1 MHISSEFMTWL
12 RREYPFI
19 KVNMVPAGCT
29 SKCQIADICLNRP
42 FKVCM
47 KKAFMK
53 YATEDVLQQLR
64 DGVEAKQ
71 ITHDLTLS
79 SLKPLLVDWIIQT
92 HEHLKSMS
100 SVVVEAYTRTGIA
113 KAWDSNFQARL
124 PSTCHYIT

>member
-1 MHISSEFMTWL
+1 
-12 RREYPFI
+12 
-19 KVNMVPAGCT
+19 
-29 SKCQIADICLNRP
+29 
-42 FKVCM
+42 M

-113 KAWDSNFQARL
+113 KAWDNNFQARL